1 MAKLPFIVMCFQLDF
16 LEAEMA
22 EIIVGL
28 DPGTVRTGF
37 AVATWEKNKFSLLD
51 FGVLSAASYEPLE
64 QRLFVIGEG
73 LKKIYQQY
81 SVSDTAIEQVFFG
94 KNPDSAFKLGQIFGL
109 CVYQAICAGSSVF
122 PYAARYVKKSI
133 TGSGS
138 ADKKAV
144 QTFVLIIFGVKTD
157 KVVND
162 ATDALAVALCHIYQ
176 KQNPNLQA
184 LSSSVQ
190 INIGSGK

>member
-1 MAKLPFIVMCFQLDF
+1 MRFQLDF
-16 LEAEMA
+16 LGAEMT
-22 EIIVGL
+22 EIILGL

-37 AVATWEKNKFSLLD
+37 AVVTMEKYKFSLID
-51 FGVLSAASYEPLE
+51 FGVLSATSDRSLE
-64 QRLFVIGEG
+64 ERLFIIGEK
-73 LKKIYQQY
+73 LEKIYQQY

-109 CVYQAICAGSSVF
+109 CVYQAIRAGSSVC
-122 PYAARYVKKSI
+122 PYAARYIKKSV
-133 TGSGS
+133 TGAGS

-144 QTFVLIIFGVKTD
+144 QTFVLNIFGVKMNN
-157 KVVND
+157 VVND

-176 KQNPNLQA
+176 KQNPNLQF

-190 INIGSGK
+190 INTGSEK